1 MIALIN
7 TARMEVS
14 KYVWKRNKSLK
25 YKADRENK
33 FFLFYKINAL
43 INTLLIIPIFILM
56 LYSTPEP
63 NLEIV
68 ASVVWSVK

>member
-1 MIALIN
+1 MDQN
-7 TARMEVS
+7 G
-14 KYVWKRNKSLK
+14 NKSLK
-25 YKADRENK
+25 YKADREKKLVNP
-33 FFLFYKINAL
+33 LM
-43 INTLLIIPIFILM
+43 NTLLIIPIFILM